1 MNVCRVGNKASD
13 FKLFSKDVTGIIVT
27 GEAVPTL
34 ILMVA
39 SAPLYPRT
47 TRRISAKVSFGST
60 EWDASVFVLLDA
72 LNAKICTSSLVTDC
86 LLVPSS
92 ASSDSTV
99 ETAALKVS
107 NFTAFMTFYRP
118 GLTTFIVG
126 PVRGK
131 TTAKACAT
139 HTRRI

>member
-13 FKLFSKDVTGIIVT
+13 FKLFSKDVTGIIFT
-27 GEAVPTL
+27 REAVSTL

-39 SAPLYPRT
+39 SAPPYIGGRQLWFDGMGRVGFRT
-47 TRRISAKVSFGST
+47 TGRPKCKDMYF
-60 EWDASVFVLLDA
+60 
-72 LNAKICTSSLVTDC
+72 SLVIDC

-107 NFTAFMTFYRP
+107 NFTAVTTFYRP
-118 GLTTFIVG
+118 GRTTFTVG
-126 PVRGK
+126 PVRGR